1 MIYNQSNH
9 FFWIYLELEQKDY
22 IKKQIDQLG
31 KVLGKLLFDLIGVNQ
46 SGKVADGV
54 EISNEILKKELGIDL
69 DKLLSI
75 PNQCFV
81 QILTNEFKFSNE
93 SLNYLAKVLFYLSEN
108 QSEEMKEK
116 LLEKTLIIYHFL
128 EFNEEV
134 YSIERNKMI
143 TCIKQ
148 KLNK

>member
-1 MIYNQSNH
+1 M
-9 FFWIYLELEQKDY
+9 EQKDY

-46 SGKVADGV
+46 SGKVTDGIAFSSEV
-54 EISNEILKKELGIDL
+54 LKKELGIDL

-93 SLNYLAKVLFYLSEN
+93 SLNYLAEVLFYLSEN

-128 EFNEEV
+128 ELNEKI